1 MRWKVLS
8 MVPKMEALK
17 IFICKC
23 EAGIAFALL
32 QVLGFQVFLGLCLEK
47 VLFIELVAFLEV

>member
-1 MRWKVLS
+1 

-23 EAGIAFALL
+23 EAGIAFSLL
-32 QVLGFQVFLGLCLEK
+32 QVLGLQIFLGLCLEK
-47 VLFIELVAFLEV
+47 VLFIELVACLEV

>member
-1 MRWKVLS
+1 MRWKILN
-8 MVPKMEALK
+8 MVHKMEVLK

-23 EAGIAFALL
+23 GVGIAFALL
-32 QVLGFQVFLGLCLEK
+32 QVLGLQVFLGLCLEK

>member
-1 MRWKVLS
+1 

-23 EAGIAFALL
+23 EAGIAFVLL
-32 QVLGFQVFLGLCLEK
+32 QVLGLQFFLGLCLKK

>member
-1 MRWKVLS
+1 

-23 EAGIAFALL
+23 EAGIAFAFALL
-32 QVLGFQVFLGLCLEK
+32 QVLGLQIFLGLCLEK

>member
-1 MRWKVLS
+1 MSWKAFS

-23 EAGIAFALL
+23 EAGIALALL
-32 QVLGFQVFLGLCLEK
+32 QVLGLQVFLGLCLEK

>member
-1 MRWKVLS
+1 MSWKVFS

-17 IFICKC
+17 IFICKY

-32 QVLGFQVFLGLCLEK
+32 QVLGLQIFLGLCLEK
-47 VLFIELVAFLEV
+47 VLFIELVACLEV

>member
-1 MRWKVLS
+1 
-8 MVPKMEALK
+8 MVPEMEVLK

-23 EAGIAFALL
+23 GVGIAFALL
-32 QVLGFQVFLGLCLEK
+32 QVLGLQVFLGLCFEK

>member
-1 MRWKVLS
+1 
-8 MVPKMEALK
+8 MVPKREVLK

-32 QVLGFQVFLGLCLEK
+32 QVLGLQVFLGLCLEK